1 MLHHKVIIIDET
13 VVVTG
18 SLNFS
23 NNAADSN
30 DENVLILADAGIAGL
45 YLEEFERRWAEARP
59 FLPNVDC

>member
-1 MLHHKVIIIDET
+1 MLHHKVIVIDEM

-30 DENVLILADAGIAGL
+30 DENILILADAGVARL
-45 YLEEFERRWAEARP
+45 YLEEFARRWAEGRVPAGVECP
-59 FLPNVDC
+59 